1 MRKGVRMINGIGPTG
16 SGRID
21 ATRSDAVQRGAPAA
35 KVAPVKS
42 DAAEQAALNP
52 AAELASSGPPIDAEK
67 IAAIRAAI
75 AEGRYPIDPR
85 AIAEKMIDLDLPAA
99 PRP

>member
-21 ATRSDAVQRGAPAA
+21 APRADVVQRGAPAA
-35 KVAPVKS
+35 RIAPVKGDEARS
-42 DAAEQAALNP
+42 AALNP

-75 AEGRYPIDPR
+75 AEGRYPIDPQ
-85 AIAEKMIDLDLPAA
+85 AIADKMIELDLPAVRE
-99 PRP
+99 P